1 MSAGYLRWSLRG
13 ALVAAVLVG
22 AAAGWDR
29 LRDAEGLQLR
39 KLLVQGQFARV
50 APNDVYR
57 AVHAQLGA
65 GYLAVDLAAARAAV
79 EALPWVATASVRREW
94 PGTLRIA
101 ITEEVPVATW
111 RGRGLVNASGTVFAD
126 GAAAFAA
133 LPALAGPDGASA
145 EVLATYAEMQRAVA
159 ASGLALTRV
168 EQSERRAWTVW
179 FDDGTQVR
187 LGRRDALP
195 RLARYASVAAPLVAP
210 QAAHIAYVDMR
221 YANGFALGW
230 RASRPAAVGTK
241 QRRTAAEKTDV

>member
-13 ALVAAVLVG
+13 VLLAAAIIG

-29 LRDAEGLQLR
+29 LRHAEQFRLR
-39 KLLVQGQFARV
+39 SLLVQGEFARV

-65 GYLAVDLAAARAAV
+65 SFLTVDLGAARAAV

-101 ITEEVPVATW
+101 LTEEVPVATW
-111 RGRGLVNASGTVFAD
+111 RGRGLINAAGVVFAE
-126 GAAAFAA
+126 GGAAFAA
-133 LPALAGPDGASA
+133 LPALAGPEGSAA

-159 ASGLALTRV
+159 ASGLVLTRV
-168 EQSERRAWTVW
+168 EQSERRAWIVW

-195 RLARYASVAAPLVAP
+195 RLGRYASVAAPVVAP

-230 RASRPAAVGTK
+230 RTPQPVVTGTK
-241 QRRTAAEKTDV
+241 KRRTPSEKTDV

>member
-1 MSAGYLRWSLRG
+1 MSTGYLRWALRG
-13 ALVAAVLVG
+13 ALLAALLVATV
-22 AAAGWDR
+22 AGWDR
-29 LRDAEGLQLR
+29 LRHADQFRLR
-39 KLLVQGQFARV
+39 TLLVQGQFGRV

-65 GYLAVDLAAARAAV
+65 GFLTVDLAAARAAV

-101 ITEEVPVATW
+101 LTEEVPVATW
-111 RGRGLVNASGTVFAD
+111 RGSGLVNADGVVFAE
-126 GAAAFAA
+126 GAAAFAM
-133 LPALAGPDGASA
+133 LPALAGPNGTAA
-145 EVLATYAEMQRAVA
+145 ELLTTYAEMQRAVA
-159 ASGLALTRV
+159 ASGLRLQRV

-195 RLARYASVAAPLVAP
+195 RLARYASVAAPVVVP

-230 RASRPAAVGTK
+230 RQPRPAA
-241 QRRTAAEKTDV
+241 TARSSRKKERTDV